1 MTGIPQ
7 LAPSPDQPLSRELLL
22 TLINTA
28 LRTGELRY
36 TRRLC
41 TSWLA
46 IYPGDL
52 LVKLLYARAF
62 IKDRSPSLQLNALP
76 ILEELCKQDPEFLE
90 AQELLADVRALA
102 GTTNHLVAKACANA
116 LTHGHSI
123 KTGMNGHVSS
133 WAKYV
138 YEARSALNNVRSGDH
153 QQIDK
158 AEYFIHKA
166 LVENPDTPLAAV
178 VHLRL
183 IESKGSMPKLAVR
196 SLAQIYHERWPDCLQ
211 FQLTL
216 SDELMESGESNQAVD
231 MLHQVV
237 AKDVSGQ
244 VPKRMWG
251 EHHPYTSIWPSYLEA
266 TNTGPNSPQNIPIPA
281 SVSSIMGWNQ
291 IPAAVSDFDVPT
303 SSENN
308 SPLRKSEFYQVKT
321 PSSKPI
327 YSSQPT
333 SIDGEEPTLSES
345 SRMVKNELERM
356 ADELKRP
363 HLAREDGRF
372 PTYVVFTTRRGLAS
386 QYDSSAVNL
395 IDKQLKKL
403 VNVICGHKINQELW
417 GSMLFYADD
426 ASFTQLF
433 GLQPATYN
441 DPWQLKLIL
450 TDLDTAL
457 EKHGERIGALLIVGG
472 PEIVPFHNLPNPV
485 EDADVDVP
493 SDNPYAAK
501 DNNYFIS
508 DWPVGRVS
516 GGSGSDASK
525 LISILKEI
533 TNRYDQ
539 NAKKSSWVRR
549 LILFIRE
556 LLKTGLSKKLSSFG
570 YTAAVWRRASL
581 SVFRSIGNPGDL
593 LISPPIHACDSIDLA
608 SAENAAPS
616 NNGKASSCLLMPKT
630 RLAYFNLHGV
640 PDASEWYGQSDPT
653 QPELGPEFPVA
664 MRPQDIRNSGSA
676 PRLVFTEACYGANIA
691 GKSVDDAISL
701 KFLVSGTHAVVGSTC
716 ISYGSLS
723 TPLSS
728 ADLLGRVFW
737 NLLQEGFAAGESL
750 RRAKIHLTRE
760 MHSRQ
765 GFLDAEDQKTLIS
778 FVLFGDPLSRPFQTK
793 VSPKISPHLSDD
805 AVPVATVCER
815 TCEGEAGSSVS
826 LETISHL
833 KSVVAQYLPGMNDAK
848 VSIFHEHQKC
858 SNLCGRCGSDRQ
870 CCLSQSISKN
880 QAPLQSQRRV
890 VTLSKNF
897 EQAQRIHKQY
907 ARLTLDECG
916 KIVKMVVS
924 H

>member
-1 MTGIPQ
+1 MTGISQ
-7 LAPSPDQPLSRELLL
+7 LAPSPDQPMSRELLINL
-22 TLINTA
+22 LNTA

-36 TRRLC
+36 ARRLC

-52 LVKLLYARAF
+52 QVNLLYARAF
-62 IKDRSPSLQLNALP
+62 FKDKSSSIQLNALP
-76 ILEELCKQDPEFLE
+76 ILEELCKLDPEFLE
-90 AQELLADVRALA
+90 AQELLAEVRLLA
-102 GTTNHLVAKACANA
+102 GSTNHLVAKACANA
-116 LTHGHSI
+116 LTHGHSV
-123 KTGMNGHVSS
+123 KTGKSGHISS

-138 YEARSALNNVRSGDH
+138 YEARSALNNVRSGDY
-153 QQIDK
+153 QLIDK

-166 LVENPDTPLAAV
+166 LVENPDTPLAGV

-183 IESKGSMPKLAVR
+183 IDSKGSMPKLAVR

-216 SDELMESGESNQAVD
+216 SDALMESGESNQAVD

-237 AKDVSGQ
+237 AKDVAGQ

-266 TNTGPNSPQNIPIPA
+266 NNTGPNSPQNIPIPA
-281 SVSSIMGWNQ
+281 AVASILGWNQ
-291 IPAAVSDFDVPT
+291 IPAAVSDFDVNDAA
-303 SSENN
+303 ENN
-308 SPLRKSEFYQVKT
+308 SHSERPGFYQVKT

-327 YSSQPT
+327 YASLST
-333 SIDGEEPTLSES
+333 AKESGVSTLSEP
-345 SRMVKNELERM
+345 SRIVQNELERM

-372 PTYVVFTTRRGLAS
+372 PTYVVFTTRGGLAS
-386 QYDSSAVNL
+386 QYDRSAVMV
-395 IDKQLKKL
+395 IDEQLKKL
-403 VNVICGHKINQELW
+403 VDVLRGHKINQELW

-426 ASFTQLF
+426 AACTQPF
-433 GLQPATYN
+433 ELQPAIYN

-450 TDLDTAL
+450 TDLDAAL
-457 EKHGERIGALLIVGG
+457 EKRGERIGALLIVGG

-493 SDNPYAAK
+493 SDNPYATK

-508 DWPVGRVS
+508 DWPIGRVS
-516 GGSGSDASK
+516 GGSGTDSSK
-525 LISILKEI
+525 LLSIIKDI

-539 NAKKSSWVRR
+539 NAKKSSWYRR
-549 LILFIRE
+549 LIQFIRE
-556 LLKTGLSKKLSSFG
+556 FVKTGLSKKLSSFG

-581 SVFRSIGNPGDL
+581 SVFRSIGDPGDL
-593 LISPPIHACDSIDLA
+593 LISPPVHACDSIVLA
-608 SAENAAPS
+608 SAENATQS
-616 NNGKASSCLLMPKT
+616 NSIKASSCLLMPET

-640 PDASEWYGQSDPT
+640 PDASEWYGQCDPT

-691 GKSVDDAISL
+691 GKLVDDAISL
-701 KFLVSGTHAVVGSTC
+701 KFLASGTHAVVGSTC
-716 ISYGSLS
+716 ISYGSLL

-737 NLLQEGFAAGESL
+737 NLLQEGFTAGESL

-778 FVLFGDPLSRPFQTK
+778 FVLFGDPLAHPFQTK

-805 AVPVATVCER
+805 AVSVATVCER

-858 SNLCGRCGSDRQ
+858 SNLCKKCGSDKQ
-870 CCLSQSISKN
+870 CCLSQAISKN
-880 QAPLQSQRRV
+880 QAPVKSQRRV

-897 EQAQRIHKQY
+897 EQAQHTHKQY
-907 ARLTLDECG
+907 ARLTLDERG

>member
-1 MTGIPQ
+1 MTGIPHF
-7 LAPSPDQPLSRELLL
+7 APSPDQPMSRELLL
-22 TLINTA
+22 TLLNTA

-36 TRRLC
+36 ARRLC
-41 TSWLA
+41 TAWLA

-52 LVKLLYARAF
+52 QVNLLHARSF
-62 IKDRSPSLQLNALP
+62 HKDKSPSLKLHALP
-76 ILEELCKQDPEFLE
+76 ILEELCKLDPEFLE
-90 AQELLADVRALA
+90 AQELLADVRVLA
-102 GTTNHLVAKACANA
+102 GSSNHLVAKACANA

-123 KTGMNGHVSS
+123 KTGKNGRISS

-138 YEARSALNNVRSGDH
+138 YEARNALNIVRSGDY

-183 IESKGSMPKLAVR
+183 IESKGAMPKLAVR

-216 SDELMESGESNQAVD
+216 SNELMESGESNQAVD

-237 AKDVSGQ
+237 SKDVTGQ

-251 EHHPYTSIWPSYLEA
+251 EHHQYTSIWPSYLEA
-266 TNTGPNSPQNIPIPA
+266 NNTGLNSPQNIPIPA
-281 SVSSIMGWNQ
+281 AVASSLGWNQ
-291 IPAAVSDFDVPT
+291 IPAAISNSDAFT
-303 SSENN
+303 SLENN
-308 SPLRKSEFYQVKT
+308 SHSGRSEFIPVKT
-321 PSSKPI
+321 PSPKPI
-327 YSSQPT
+327 YGSGATTNES
-333 SIDGEEPTLSES
+333 EVRTLSES
-345 SRMVKNELERM
+345 SRMVQNELERM
-356 ADELKRP
+356 ADELKQP

-372 PTYVVFTTRRGLAS
+372 PTYVVFTTRAGLAS
-386 QYDSSAVNL
+386 QYDSSAVQA
-395 IDKQLKKL
+395 IDKELKTL
-403 VNVICGHKINQELW
+403 VDVIRGHKINQELW

-426 ASFTQLF
+426 IAYTQPF
-433 GLQPATYN
+433 ELQAAAYN

-450 TDLDTAL
+450 TDLDTSL
-457 EKHGERIGALLIVGG
+457 EKRGERIGALLIVGG

-516 GGSGSDASK
+516 GGTGTDSSQLLSM
-525 LISILKEI
+525 LKEI

-539 NAKKSSWVRR
+539 NAKKSSWYQR
-549 LILFIRE
+549 LIQFIHE
-556 LLKTGLSKKLSSFG
+556 FFKTGLSKKLSSFG

-593 LISPPIHACDSIDLA
+593 LISPPIHACDSIDFA
-608 SAENAAPS
+608 YAENATQS
-616 NNGKASSCLLMPKT
+616 NHGKASCLLMPET

-640 PDASEWYGQSDPT
+640 PDASEWYGQCDPT

-691 GKSVDDAISL
+691 GKMVDEAISL
-701 KFLVSGTHAVVGSTC
+701 KFLASGTHALVGSTC

-737 NLLQEGFAAGESL
+737 NLLQEGFTAGESL

-760 MHSRQ
+760 MHRRQ
-765 GFLDAEDQKTLIS
+765 GFIDAEDQKTLIS
-778 FVLFGDPLSRPFQTK
+778 FVLFGDPLAQPFHTK
-793 VSPKISPHLSDD
+793 LSPKISSHLSDD
-805 AVPVATVCER
+805 AVPVPTVCER

-826 LETISHL
+826 LETILHL
-833 KSVVAQYLPGMNDAK
+833 KSIVAQYLPGMNDAK

-858 SNLCGRCGSDRQ
+858 SNLCGKCGSDKQ
-870 CCLSQSISKN
+870 CCLSQSTSKN
-880 QAPLQSQRRV
+880 HAPVRSQRRV

-897 EQAQRIHKQY
+897 EQAKHIHKQY
-907 ARLTLDECG
+907 ARLTLDEGG

>member
-22 TLINTA
+22 TLLNTA

-36 TRRLC
+36 ARRLC

-52 LVKLLYARAF
+52 QVSLLNARAF
-62 IKDRSPSLQLNALP
+62 FKDKSPSTRLHALP
-76 ILEELCKQDPEFLE
+76 ILEELCKLDPEFLE
-90 AQELLADVRALA
+90 AQESLADVRLLA
-102 GTTNHLVAKACANA
+102 GSTNHLVAKACANA
-116 LTHGHSI
+116 LTHGHSV
-123 KTGMNGHVSS
+123 KTGKNGRISS

-138 YEARSALNNVRSGDH
+138 YEARSALNNVRSGDY

-166 LVENPDTPLAAV
+166 LVENPDTPLSAV
-178 VHLRL
+178 VHLRM
-183 IESKGSMPKLAVR
+183 IESKGSMPKLAIR

-211 FQLTL
+211 FLLTL
-216 SDELMESGESNQAVD
+216 SNELIDSGESNQAVD
-231 MLHQVV
+231 ILHQVV
-237 AKDVSGQ
+237 SKDVTGQ

-251 EHHPYTSIWPSYLEA
+251 EHHQYRSIWPSYLEA
-266 TNTGPNSPQNIPIPA
+266 CNTGPNSPQNIPIPA
-281 SVSSIMGWNQ
+281 AIASSLGWNQ
-291 IPAAVSDFDVPT
+291 IPAIASDFDVDN
-303 SSENN
+303 SFENN
-308 SPLRKSEFYQVKT
+308 SHSRSSEFYSIKT
-321 PSSKPI
+321 PLSKPI
-327 YSSQPT
+327 SSTHTT
-333 SIDGEEPTLSES
+333 SNESDVHPLSES
-345 SRMVKNELERM
+345 SQSVQNELERM

-372 PTYVVFTTRRGLAS
+372 PTYVVFTTKGGLAS
-386 QYDSSAVNL
+386 QYDASAFQS
-395 IDKQLKKL
+395 IDEELKKL
-403 VNVICGHKINQELW
+403 INVIRGHKINQELW

-426 ASFTQLF
+426 AAYTLPFN
-433 GLQPATYN
+433 LQPAPYN

-450 TDLDTAL
+450 TDLDSAL

-485 EDADVDVP
+485 EDADMDVP

-516 GGSGSDASK
+516 AGSGTDSSK

-539 NAKKSSWVRR
+539 NARKSSWYHR
-549 LILFIRE
+549 LIQFIRE
-556 LLKTGLSKKLSSFG
+556 LIKTGLSKKLSSFG

-581 SVFRSIGNPGDL
+581 SVFRSIGNPDDL
-593 LISPPIHACDSIDLA
+593 LISPPIHACDSVDLA
-608 SAENAAPS
+608 SAGPVSQNS
-616 NNGKASSCLLMPKT
+616 HLNASSCLLMPET

-640 PDASEWYGQSDPT
+640 PDASEWYGQCDPT

-691 GKSVDDAISL
+691 GKSVDEAISL
-701 KFLVSGTHAVVGSTC
+701 KFLASGTHAVVGSTC

-737 NLLQEGFAAGESL
+737 NLLQEGFTAGESL

-760 MHSRQ
+760 MHRRQ

-778 FVLFGDPLSRPFQTK
+778 FVLFGDPLAQPFQTK
-793 VSPKISPHLSDD
+793 VSPIITPHLSDA
-805 AVPVATVCER
+805 AVPVPTVCER
-815 TCEGEAGSSVS
+815 SCNGEVGSSVS
-826 LETISHL
+826 LETISYL
-833 KSVVAQYLPGMNDAK
+833 KSIVSQYLPGMSDAK
-848 VSIFHEHQKC
+848 VSLSHEHQTC
-858 SNLCGRCGSDRQ
+858 SNLCGNCGSGKK
-870 CCLSQSISKN
+870 CGLSQANSKN
-880 QAPLQSQRRV
+880 QVSITTHRRV

-897 EQAQRIHKQY
+897 EQAQHTHKQY
-907 ARLTLDECG
+907 ARLTLDDQG